1 MASLEGGLGAVA
13 TSSGQAAQF
22 LTFAALTGAGD
33 HIVASASLYGG
44 TVTQLNVT
52 LRRFGVETTFVTGSD
67 PGDYAVAITG
77 GTKLVFVEALSN
89 PSCEV
94 ADLAGLAEVA
104 HAAGVP
110 LVVDATTA
118 TPYLCRPI
126 EHGAD
131 LVLHSAT
138 KFIGGHAR
146 RSRGSSSTPARST
159 GATGTSRR

>member
-1 MASLEGGLGAVA
+1 VT
-13 TSSGQAAQF
+13 TSWP
-22 LTFAALTGAGD
+22 
-33 HIVASASLYGG
+33 VPSLYCG
-44 TVTQLNVT
+44 TVTQLTVT

-67 PGDYAVAITG
+67 PGDYAIAITG

-110 LVVDATTA
+110 LVVDATTT

-131 LVLHSAT
+131 LVLALGDEVH
-138 KFIGGHAR
+138 R
-146 RSRGSSSTPARST
+146 RSHKTIAGVVIDA
-159 GATGTSRR
+159 GTFD